1 MKHTEFNY
9 HGRRPW
15 LVAGWMVWVLL
26 VPLWLVGILSMIRYD
41 RLADAT
47 EQKLKL
53 LQSESDPKM
62 AAEGI
67 R

>member
-9 HGRRPW
+9 HGRKPW

-26 VPLWLVGILSMIRYD
+26 VPLWLVGILSMIRYE

-47 EQKLKL
+47 EQKVKL
-53 LQSESDPKM
+53 LQVESDPKI
-62 AAEGI
+62 AAEAT

>member
-1 MKHTEFNY
+1 MNHTEFNY

-26 VPLWLVGILSMIRYD
+26 VPLWLVGILSMIRYE

-47 EQKLKL
+47 EQKVKL
-53 LQSESDPKM
+53 LQVESDPKI
-62 AAEGI
+62 AAETTP
-67 R
+67 